1 MEVREAKGT
10 NDLIKVDQ
18 LGIYAQSNV
27 DVEALLRNVT
37 AIELG
42 RIVTRD
48 IGGSDP
54 ERMAA
59 PNVLTYVSE
68 ALKST
73 VIKVKLFFTKFYSKF
88 LFCLIIFKSGLKY
101 RRTRS
106 VSKKLSIICSRR
118 QSSKW

>member
-1 MEVREAKGT
+1 MEVREAKCT
-10 NDLIKVDQ
+10 NDLLKVDQ

-59 PNVLTYVSE
+59 PNVLTYVTE
-68 ALKST
+68 ALKTT
-73 VIKVKLFFTKFYSKF
+73 VIKVKRILVNFY
-88 LFCLIIFKSGLKY
+88 FKIHLY
-101 RRTRS
+101 
-106 VSKKLSIICSRR
+106 
-118 QSSKW
+118 

>member
-10 NDLIKVDQ
+10 NDLLKVVQ

-59 PNVLTYVSE
+59 PNVLLYVSE
-68 ALKST
+68 TFKST
-73 VIKVKLFFTKFYSKF
+73 VIKVKHFFY
-88 LFCLIIFKSGLKY
+88 
-101 RRTRS
+101 
-106 VSKKLSIICSRR
+106 
-118 QSSKW
+118 